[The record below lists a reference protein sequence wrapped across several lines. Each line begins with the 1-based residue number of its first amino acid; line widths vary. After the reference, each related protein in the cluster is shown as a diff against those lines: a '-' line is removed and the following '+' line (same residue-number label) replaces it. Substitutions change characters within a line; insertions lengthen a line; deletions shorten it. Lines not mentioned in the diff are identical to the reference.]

1 VLTDR
6 AIKKSSNLHPGAARF
21 YCSVARRTAFRQ
33 FRDICS
39 LEIYRSAAKSH
50 DEQDAAQKCGPEPA
64 ASLWAPYPPQW
75 PLDVDIYLLRA
86 AAAALL
92 LRGARLL
99 FRPRAVVRR
108 GFVKRELL
116 DSENISH
123 AMPAAIRSEAI
134 GLLLAFFI
142 RIGRMS
148 SPRPRVFRP
157 SSRSLTTVFGE
168 T

>member
-1 VLTDR
+1 MYQVLGQSKDR
-6 AIKKSSNLHPGAARF
+6 ADASTD
-21 YCSVARRTAFRQ
+21 TAPSGR
-33 FRDICS
+33 
-39 LEIYRSAAKSH
+39 
-50 DEQDAAQKCGPEPA
+50 
-64 ASLWAPYPPQW
+64 W
-75 PLDVDIYLLRA
+75 DVDIYLLRA
-86 AAAALL
+86 AAAAL
-92 LRGARLL
+92 RGARLF